1 MWCGDPGLINI
12 IYCDTSSGQLLQKWE
27 ASDLTWKEVIGAS
40 GFPLS
45 SVYLIS
51 ALLVLENSVIGLT
64 RLVSSTNS
72 YQMNMQ
78 DFVLGMFWKGA
89 GEVGEEHHGQR

>member
-1 MWCGDPGLINI
+1 M
-12 IYCDTSSGQLLQKWE
+12 
-27 ASDLTWKEVIGAS
+27 
-40 GFPLS
+40 
-45 SVYLIS
+45 
-51 ALLVLENSVIGLT
+51 LENSVIGLT